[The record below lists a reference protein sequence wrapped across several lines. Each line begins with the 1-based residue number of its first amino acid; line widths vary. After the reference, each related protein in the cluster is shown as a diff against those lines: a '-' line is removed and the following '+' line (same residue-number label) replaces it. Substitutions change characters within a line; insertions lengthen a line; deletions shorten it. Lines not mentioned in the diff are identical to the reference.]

1 MRTLSGLT
9 ARPAATAA
17 AVAAAL
23 ALAACGSSGGGSPT
37 PAAGSAPAINKATAG
52 SALDLAGVCPSTI
65 AVQTDWNPESEHG
78 GLYRLMGPGYSIDTG
93 KKRVTGPLV
102 AGNVDTGVKIEVRAG
117 GPAIGFQQVSAQLYT
132 DPGITLGYVSTD
144 EATQNSAKQPTL
156 AVVAPL
162 ERNPQMIMWDPTR
175 HPGFKTIAD
184 IGKTDTKVL
193 YFQGATYMDY
203 LISRGIL
210 KKSQVDGSYDG
221 SPARFVTSRGEVT
234 QQGYATAEPYIYQ
247 HEVSAWN
254 KPVAFTLIED
264 AGFRQYQSSLAIP
277 PKRKAELAACLKK
290 LVPIVQQAEVDF
302 ITSPAATNALI
313 LELVKKYNNGWVYS
327 AGVADFAVTQMRD
340 LGIVG
345 NGPDATLGN
354 FDFGKVQRV
363 IDNLSP
369 VFAAQ
374 HKAVKPGLKPTDLV
388 TNEFINPA
396 IGLR

>member
-1 MRTLSGLT
+1 V
-9 ARPAATAA
+9 ATAA

-23 ALAACGSSGGGSPT
+23 ALAACGSSGGGSPA
-37 PAAGSAPAINKATAG
+37 PAAGSAPAITKAAAG

-65 AVQTDWNPESEHG
+65 VMQTDWNPESEHG
-78 GLYRLMGPGYSIDTG
+78 ALYHLVGPGYSIDAG

-117 GPAIGFQQVSAQLYT
+117 GPAIGFNQVTPQMYS

-144 EATQNSAKQPTL
+144 EAVQFSDKQPTL

-162 ERNPQMIMWDPTR
+162 ERSPLMIMWDPTK
-175 HPGFKTIAD
+175 HPNFKTIAD

-193 YFQGATYMDY
+193 YFQGGTYMDY
-203 LISRGIL
+203 FLSQGIL
-210 KKSQVDGSYDG
+210 KKSQVDASYDG
-221 SPARFVTSRGEVT
+221 TPARFVASRGEVA
-234 QQGYATAEPYIYQ
+234 QQGYATEEPYIYE

-254 KPVAFTLIED
+254 KPVAFALIDET
-264 AGFRQYQSSLAIP
+264 GYRHYPSSLAIL
-277 PKRKAELAACLKK
+277 PKRKAELSACLKK
-290 LVPIVQQAEVDF
+290 LVPIVQQSAVDF
-302 ITSPAATNALI
+302 ITSAAATNALI
-313 LELVKKYNNGWVYS
+313 LDLVKKYNTGWVYS
-327 AGVADFAVTQMRD
+327 TGVADFAVTQLRN

-354 FDFGKVQRV
+354 FDLGKVQQV
-363 IDNLSP
+363 INNLTP

-374 HKAVKPGLKPTDLV
+374 HKPVKPGLKPTEAV

-396 IGLR
+396 IGLK